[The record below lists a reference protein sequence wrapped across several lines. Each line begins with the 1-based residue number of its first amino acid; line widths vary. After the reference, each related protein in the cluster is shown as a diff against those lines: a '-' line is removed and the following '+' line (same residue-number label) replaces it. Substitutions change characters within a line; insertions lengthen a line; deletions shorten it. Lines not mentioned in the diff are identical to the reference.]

1 MDITSIIGQIFLPI
15 SLAIIMFGMGLSLVS
30 DDFVR
35 LFAYPKAVLV
45 GLCNQL
51 LFLPLI
57 GFAIVVLFDLNPT
70 MAIGV
75 MILSLCPGGPT
86 SNLITQVSRGNIG
99 LSVTLTALASLIT
112 VFTIPILLS
121 KAIAYFTGDTDV
133 VIQLP
138 ILETMLQI
146 LVITVIP
153 ISIGMMIRKRREAFA
168 LSMEKPMRTASTV
181 LFVIIF
187 LIIII
192 ANKDNLTQAM
202 KEVGLPTLLLNLSTM
217 GLGFVSAKLFGIT
230 GKSQISIT
238 IESGIQ
244 NGTLAFVIAT
254 TILNNFEMGLPTG
267 AYSIWMFI
275 TGGFLMWRLGNKEEI
290 ELLKTFH

>member
-1 MDITSIIGQIFLPI
+1 MDITMIIGQIFLPI
-15 SLAIIMFGMGLSLVS
+15 SLAIIMLGMGLSLVTA
-30 DDFVR
+30 DFTR
-35 LFAYPKAVLV
+35 LLAYPKAVVV

-75 MILSLCPGGPT
+75 MILSVCPGGPT

-112 VFTIPILLS
+112 VFTIPVLLS

-146 LVITVIP
+146 LMITVIP
-153 ISIGMMIRKRREAFA
+153 ISIGMLIRKRREAFA
-168 LSMEKPMRTASTV
+168 LRMEKPMRTASTV

-217 GLGFVSAKLFGIT
+217 GLGYLSAKLFGIT

-254 TILNNFEMGLPTG
+254 TMLNNLEMGLPTG

-275 TGGFLMWRLGNKEEI
+275 TGGFLMWRLGK
-290 ELLKTFH
+290 KGD

>member
-1 MDITSIIGQIFLPI
+1 MDITSIIGQILLPI

-30 DDFVR
+30 GDFTR
-35 LFAYPKAVLV
+35 LFTYPKAVLV

-57 GFAIVVLFDLNPT
+57 GFVIVVLFGLNPS

-75 MILSLCPGGPT
+75 MIISICPGGPT

-99 LSVTLTALASLIT
+99 LSVTLTALSSLIT

-121 KAIAYFTGDTDV
+121 KFIAYFSGDTDV
-133 VIQLP
+133 VIQIP

-153 ISIGMMIRKRREAFA
+153 VSIGMMIRKRREAFA
-168 LSMEKPMRTASTV
+168 LRMEKPMRTASTV

-192 ANKDNLTQAM
+192 ANKDNLVQAM
-202 KEVGLPTLLLNLSTM
+202 KEVGLPTLILNLSTM
-217 GLGFVSAKLFGIT
+217 GLGYLSAKLFGIT

-254 TILNNFEMGLPTG
+254 TMLNNLEMGLPTG
-267 AYSIWMFI
+267 AYSIWMFL
-275 TGGFLMWRLGNKEEI
+275 TGGILMWRLGSKEN
-290 ELLKTFH
+290 

>member
-1 MDITSIIGQIFLPI
+1 MDITPIIGQILLPI

-30 DDFVR
+30 GDFTR
-35 LFAYPKAVLV
+35 LFTYPKAVLV

-57 GFAIVVLFDLNPT
+57 GFAIVVLFGLNPS

-75 MILSLCPGGPT
+75 MIISICPGGPT

-99 LSVTLTALASLIT
+99 LSVTLTALASLMT

-121 KAIAYFTGDTDV
+121 KFIAYFSGDTDV
-133 VIQLP
+133 VIQIP

-153 ISIGMMIRKRREAFA
+153 VSIGMMIRKRREAFA
-168 LSMEKPMRTASTV
+168 LRMEKPMRTASTV

-192 ANKDNLTQAM
+192 ANKDNLIQAM

-217 GLGFVSAKLFGIT
+217 GLGYLSAKLFGIT

-254 TILNNFEMGLPTG
+254 TMLNNLEMGLPTG
-267 AYSIWMFI
+267 AYSIWMFL
-275 TGGFLMWRLGNKEEI
+275 TGGILMWRLGSKEN
-290 ELLKTFH
+290 

>member
-15 SLAIIMFGMGLSLVS
+15 SLVIIMFGMGLSLVT

-35 LFAYPKAVLV
+35 LFAYPKAVLI

-57 GFAIVVLFDLNPT
+57 GFAIIVLFDLNPT

-86 SNLITQVSRGNIG
+86 SNLISQVSRGNIG

-275 TGGFLMWRLGNKEEI
+275 TGGFLMWRLGNKEV
-290 ELLKTFH
+290 

>member
-1 MDITSIIGQIFLPI
+1 MDITTIIGQIFLPI
-15 SLAIIMFGMGLSLVS
+15 SLTIIMFGMGLSLVT

-57 GFAIVVLFDLNPT
+57 GFAIIVLFDLNPT

-86 SNLITQVSRGNIG
+86 SNLISQVSRGNIG

-133 VIQLP
+133 IIQLP

-254 TILNNFEMGLPTG
+254 TILNNFEMGLAAG

-275 TGGFLMWRLGNKEEI
+275 SGGFLMWRLGNI
-290 ELLKTFH
+290 GD

>member
-1 MDITSIIGQIFLPI
+1 MDATTIITQIFLPI
-15 SLAIIMFGMGLSLVS
+15 SLAVIMFGMGLTLVFN
-30 DDFVR
+30 DFTR
-35 LFAYPKAVLV
+35 LFTYPKEVFI

-51 LFLPLI
+51 VFLPLI
-57 GFAIVVLFDLNPT
+57 GFLIILLFDLNSS

-86 SNLITQVSRGNIG
+86 SNLITQVARGNIG

-112 VFTIPILLS
+112 VFTIPIILS
-121 KAIAYFTGDTDV
+121 KAITYFTGETDV
-133 VIQLP
+133 VIELP
-138 ILETMLQI
+138 LIQTMIQI

-153 ISIGMMIRKRREAFA
+153 VSIGMVIRKKNQAFA
-168 LSMEKPMRTASTV
+168 IRMERPMRIASTV

-187 LIIII
+187 LLVMI
-192 ANKDNLTQAM
+192 ANKDLIVQAM
-202 KEVGLPTLLLNLSTM
+202 KEVGLATLILNISTM
-217 GLGFVSAKLFGIT
+217 ALGYITAKVFGIK

-254 TILNNFEMGLPTG
+254 TILKNVEMGLPTG

-275 TGGFLMWRLGNKEEI
+275 TGGILMWRLGGSK
-290 ELLKTFH
+290 

>member
-1 MDITSIIGQIFLPI
+1 MIIGQIFLPI
-15 SLAIIMFGMGLSLVS
+15 SLAIIMFGMGLSLVAG
-30 DDFVR
+30 DFVR
-35 LFAYPKAVLV
+35 LFTNPKAVLV

-57 GFAIVVLFDLNPT
+57 GFAIVVLFDLNST

-75 MILSLCPGGPT
+75 MILSVCPGGPT

-112 VFTIPILLS
+112 VFTIPVLLS

-138 ILETMLQI
+138 VLQTMLQI

-153 ISIGMMIRKRREAFA
+153 ISIGMLIRKRREAFS
-168 LSMEKPMRTASTV
+168 LRMEKPMRTASTV

-192 ANKDNLTQAM
+192 ANKENLTQAM
-202 KEVGLPTLLLNLSTM
+202 KEVGLATLLLNISTM
-217 GLGFVSAKLFGIT
+217 GLGFMTAKIFGIT
-230 GKSQISIT
+230 GDSQISIT

-254 TILNNFEMGLPTG
+254 TILNNLEMGLPTG

-275 TGGFLMWRLGNKEEI
+275 TGGILMWRLGNK
-290 ELLKTFH
+290 TA

>member
-1 MDITSIIGQIFLPI
+1 MGITMIIGQIFLPI
-15 SLAIIMFGMGLSLVS
+15 SLAIIMFGMGLSLVK

-35 LFAYPKAVLV
+35 LFTHPKAVLV

-51 LFLPLI
+51 LFLPLF
-57 GFAIVVLFDLNPT
+57 GFAIVLLFDLNPS

-75 MILSLCPGGPT
+75 MILSVCPGGPT

-168 LSMEKPMRTASTV
+168 LFMEKPMRTASTV

-192 ANKDNLTQAM
+192 ANKDNLTQAF

-217 GLGFVSAKLFGIT
+217 GLGFLSAKLFGIT

-254 TILNNFEMGLPTG
+254 TMLNNLEMGLPTG

-275 TGGFLMWRLGNKEEI
+275 TGGFLMWRLGK
-290 ELLKTFH
+290 KGD

>member
-1 MDITSIIGQIFLPI
+1 MDITPIIGQILLPI

-30 DDFVR
+30 GDFTR
-35 LFAYPKAVLV
+35 LFTYPKAVLV

-57 GFAIVVLFDLNPT
+57 GFVIVVLFGLNPS

-75 MILSLCPGGPT
+75 MIISICPGGPT

-99 LSVTLTALASLIT
+99 LSVTLTALASLMT

-121 KAIAYFTGDTDV
+121 KFIAYFSGDTDV
-133 VIQLP
+133 VIQIP

-153 ISIGMMIRKRREAFA
+153 VSIGMMIRKQREALA
-168 LSMEKPMRTASTV
+168 LRMEKPMRTASTV

-192 ANKDNLTQAM
+192 ANKDNLIQAM

-217 GLGFVSAKLFGIT
+217 GLGYLSAKLFGIT

-254 TILNNFEMGLPTG
+254 TMLNNLEMGLPTG
-267 AYSIWMFI
+267 AYSIWMFL
-275 TGGFLMWRLGNKEEI
+275 TGGILMWRLGSKEN
-290 ELLKTFH
+290 

>member
-1 MDITSIIGQIFLPI
+1 MDITPIIGQILLPI

-30 DDFVR
+30 GDFTR
-35 LFAYPKAVLV
+35 LFTYPKAVLV

-57 GFAIVVLFDLNPT
+57 GFVIVVLFGLNPS

-75 MILSLCPGGPT
+75 MIISICPGGPT

-99 LSVTLTALASLIT
+99 LSVTLTALSSLIT

-121 KAIAYFTGDTDV
+121 KFIAYFSGDTDV
-133 VIQLP
+133 VIQIP

-153 ISIGMMIRKRREAFA
+153 VSIGMMIRKRREAFA
-168 LSMEKPMRTASTV
+168 LRMEKPMRTASTV

-192 ANKDNLTQAM
+192 ANKDNLIQAM

-217 GLGFVSAKLFGIT
+217 GLGYLSAKLFGIT

-254 TILNNFEMGLPTG
+254 TMLNNLGMGLPTG
-267 AYSIWMFI
+267 AYSIWMFL
-275 TGGFLMWRLGNKEEI
+275 TGGILMWRLGNKEN
-290 ELLKTFH
+290 

>member
-75 MILSLCPGGPT
+75 MILSVCPGGPT

-121 KAIAYFTGDTDV
+121 KAITYFTGDIDI

-146 LVITVIP
+146 LMITIIP
-153 ISIGMMIRKRREAFA
+153 ITIGMIIRKRREAFA

-275 TGGFLMWRLGNKEEI
+275 TGGFLMLRFGNKEG
-290 ELLKTFH
+290 

>member
-1 MDITSIIGQIFLPI
+1 MDITTIIGQIFLPV
-15 SLAIIMFGMGLSLVS
+15 SLAIIMFGMGLTLVIGN
-30 DDFVR
+30 FVR
-35 LFAYPKAVLV
+35 IFTYPKAVLV
-45 GLCNQL
+45 GLINQIIL
-51 LFLPLI
+51 LPII
-57 GFAIVVLFDLNPT
+57 GFSIVVLFNLSPT
-70 MAIGV
+70 MATGV

-112 VFTIPILLS
+112 VFTIPVLLS
-121 KAIAYFTGDTDV
+121 EAIAYFTGNTGV
-133 VIQLP
+133 VIELP
-138 ILETMLQI
+138 VLQTMIQI

-153 ISIGMMIRKRREAFA
+153 IAIGMMIRKRNEGFA
-168 LSMEKPMRTASTV
+168 LRMEKPMRTASTV

-187 LIIII
+187 LVIIV
-192 ANKDNLTQAM
+192 ANKDNLVQAM
-202 KEVGLPTLLLNLSTM
+202 KEVGLATLLLNLLTM
-217 GLGFVSAKLFGIT
+217 GLGFLTAKLFGIA
-230 GKSQISIT
+230 GNSQITIT

-275 TGGFLMWRLGNKEEI
+275 TGGILMWRLGSK
-290 ELLKTFH
+290 KPS

>member
-1 MDITSIIGQIFLPI
+1 MDITPIIGQILLPI

-30 DDFVR
+30 GDFTR
-35 LFAYPKAVLV
+35 LFTYPKAVLV

-57 GFAIVVLFDLNPT
+57 GFVIVVLFGLNPS

-75 MILSLCPGGPT
+75 MIISICPGGPT

-99 LSVTLTALASLIT
+99 LSVTLTALSSLIT

-121 KAIAYFTGDTDV
+121 KFIAYFSGDTDV
-133 VIQLP
+133 VIQIP

-153 ISIGMMIRKRREAFA
+153 VSIGMMIRKRREAFA
-168 LSMEKPMRTASTV
+168 LRMEKPMRTASTV

-192 ANKDNLTQAM
+192 ANKDNLIQAM

-217 GLGFVSAKLFGIT
+217 GLGYLSAKLFGIT

-254 TILNNFEMGLPTG
+254 TMLNNLEMGLPTG
-267 AYSIWMFI
+267 AYSIWMFL
-275 TGGFLMWRLGNKEEI
+275 TGGILMWRLGSKEN
-290 ELLKTFH
+290 

>member
-1 MDITSIIGQIFLPI
+1 MDITSIIGQILLPI

-30 DDFVR
+30 GDFTR
-35 LFAYPKAVLV
+35 LFTYPKAVLV

-51 LFLPLI
+51 MFLPLI
-57 GFAIVVLFDLNPT
+57 GFTIVVLFGLNPS

-75 MILSLCPGGPT
+75 MIISICPGGPT

-99 LSVTLTALASLIT
+99 LSVTLTALSSLIT

-121 KAIAYFTGDTDV
+121 KFIAYFSGDTDV
-133 VIQLP
+133 VIQIP

-153 ISIGMMIRKRREAFA
+153 VSIGMMIRKRREAFA
-168 LSMEKPMRTASTV
+168 LRMEIPMRTASTV

-192 ANKDNLTQAM
+192 ANKDNLIQAM

-217 GLGFVSAKLFGIT
+217 GLGYLSAKLFGIS

-254 TILNNFEMGLPTG
+254 TMLNNLEMGLPTG
-267 AYSIWMFI
+267 AYSIWMFL
-275 TGGFLMWRLGNKEEI
+275 TGGILMWRLGSKKN
-290 ELLKTFH
+290 

>member
-1 MDITSIIGQIFLPI
+1 MFIGQIFLPI
-15 SLAIIMFGMGLSLVS
+15 SLAIIMFGMGLSLVK

-51 LFLPLI
+51 FFLPLI
-57 GFAIVVLFDLNPT
+57 GFVIVLLFDLNPS
-70 MAIGV
+70 MAIGM
-75 MILSLCPGGPT
+75 MILSVSPGGPT

-138 ILETMLQI
+138 IIETMLQI
-146 LVITVIP
+146 LVITIIP
-153 ISIGMMIRKRREAFA
+153 ISIGMIIRKRRKAFA
-168 LSMEKPMRTASTV
+168 FRMEKPMRTASTV

-192 ANKDNLTQAM
+192 ANKDNLIQAM
-202 KEVGLPTLLLNLSTM
+202 KEVGLPTLLLNVSTM
-217 GLGFVSAKLFGIT
+217 GLGYLSAKLFGIT

-254 TILNNFEMGLPTG
+254 TMLNNLEMGLPTG
-267 AYSIWMFI
+267 AYSIWMFL
-275 TGGFLMWRLGNKEEI
+275 TGGILMWRLGSKEN
-290 ELLKTFH
+290 

>member
-1 MDITSIIGQIFLPI
+1 MDITMIIGQIFLPI
-15 SLAIIMFGMGLSLVS
+15 SLAIIMFGMGLSLVAG
-30 DDFVR
+30 DFVR
-35 LFAYPKAVLV
+35 LFTNPKAVLV

-57 GFAIVVLFDLNPT
+57 GFAIVVLFDLNST

-75 MILSLCPGGPT
+75 MILSVCPGGPT

-112 VFTIPILLS
+112 VFTIPVLLS

-138 ILETMLQI
+138 VLQTMLQI

-153 ISIGMMIRKRREAFA
+153 ISIGMLIRKRREAFS
-168 LSMEKPMRTASTV
+168 LRMEKPMRTASTV

-192 ANKDNLTQAM
+192 ANKENLTQAM
-202 KEVGLPTLLLNLSTM
+202 KEVGLATLLLNISTM
-217 GLGFVSAKLFGIT
+217 GLGFMTAKIFGIT
-230 GKSQISIT
+230 GDSQISIT

-254 TILNNFEMGLPTG
+254 TILNNLEMGLPTG

-275 TGGFLMWRLGNKEEI
+275 TGGILMWRLGNK
-290 ELLKTFH
+290 TA

>member
-1 MDITSIIGQIFLPI
+1 MDITSISGQIFLPI
-15 SLAIIMFGMGLSLVS
+15 SLAIIMFGMGLSLVT

-57 GFAIVVLFDLNPT
+57 GFAIIVLFDLNPT

-86 SNLITQVSRGNIG
+86 SNLISQVSRGNIG

-153 ISIGMMIRKRREAFA
+153 ISIGMMIRKRRESFA
-168 LSMEKPMRTASTV
+168 LSMEKPMRSASTV

-217 GLGFVSAKLFGIT
+217 GLGYLSAKLLGIT
-230 GKSQISIT
+230 GKSQISII

-275 TGGFLMWRLGNKEEI
+275 SGGFLMWRLGNKGD
-290 ELLKTFH
+290 